1 LADGLAHVDS
11 LAVRASAGRI
21 DAEGQFGLVPGRSGI
36 LHVAVSSDSLGA
48 LDGVLFADSLGSGLV
63 DEAPSRIGGRLQLA
77 ADLEGSIHRFDAS
90 GEAMLAAARFRGAA
104 AANAAL
110 RFAATGIRTDG
121 FHIETH
127 AAVDSLGFGRR
138 LLTTAALDA
147 RYEAQ
152 GTGELRADAS
162 AAGDQSFSAAA
173 AFRRIAGGF
182 EADLHELGFSARGT
196 GWALD
201 STVALRL
208 DEQGLAVA
216 GLQLHQQ
223 GGSGHIAVNGQL
235 PWAPSAGAGDVA
247 GAGAEPIPADFR
259 VDRRNVRIAD
269 FLGAAGPE
277 PATDGLL
284 GGWVR
289 VGGIARAPVMD
300 ARFTLG
306 GFRYQDVRL
315 DSIAADLGYRD
326 RRLTALLSAV
336 DGGRSIFVGS
346 GTIPVDLS
354 FAHVEQRR
362 LDEPLRFS
370 FHADSVPAGLPLS
383 FFDAFRDVRGRMD

>member
-1 LADGLAHVDS
+1 MASPTWTAWPSARAPAASTPRGSSGTSRGGAGSCTWPSARTRSARWTAFSSPTPSSPASSTRRHH
-11 LAVRASAGRI
+11 ASALGC
-21 DAEGQFGLVPGRSGI
+21 
-36 LHVAVSSDSLGA
+36 SSPRTSRAPSTISKLASRRCWSPHGA
-48 LDGVLFADSLGSGLV
+48 ALV
-63 DEAPSRIGGRLQLA
+63 DEAPTRIGGRLQLA

-110 RFAATGIRTDG
+110 RFAATGVRTDG

-182 EADLHELGFSARGT
+182 EADLHQLGFSARGT
-196 GWALD
+196 TWALD

-216 GLQLHQQ
+216 GLQLNQQ
-223 GGSGHIAVNGQL
+223 GASGHIAVDGRL
-235 PWAPSAGAGDVA
+235 PWAPPAGA
-247 GAGAEPIPADFR
+247 
-259 VDRRNVRIAD
+259 
-269 FLGAAGPE
+269 
-277 PATDGLL
+277 
-284 GGWVR
+284 
-289 VGGIARAPVMD
+289 
-300 ARFTLG
+300 
-306 GFRYQDVRL
+306 
-315 DSIAADLGYRD
+315 
-326 RRLTALLSAV
+326 
-336 DGGRSIFVGS
+336 
-346 GTIPVDLS
+346 
-354 FAHVEQRR
+354 
-362 LDEPLRFS
+362 
-370 FHADSVPAGLPLS
+370 
-383 FFDAFRDVRGRMD
+383 

>member
-110 RFAATGIRTDG
+110 RFAATGVRTDG

-182 EADLHELGFSARGT
+182 EADLHQLGFSARGT
-196 GWALD
+196 TWALD

-216 GLQLHQQ
+216 GLQLNQQ
-223 GGSGHIAVNGQL
+223 GASGHIAVDGRL
-235 PWAPSAGAGDVA
+235 PWAPPAGAWDAAGAG
-247 GAGAEPIPADFR
+247 PIPADFR
-259 VDRRNVRIAD
+259 VDLRNVRIAD

-289 VGGIARAPVMD
+289 VGGN
-300 ARFTLG
+300 
-306 GFRYQDVRL
+306 
-315 DSIAADLGYRD
+315 
-326 RRLTALLSAV
+326 
-336 DGGRSIFVGS
+336 
-346 GTIPVDLS
+346 
-354 FAHVEQRR
+354 
-362 LDEPLRFS
+362 
-370 FHADSVPAGLPLS
+370 
-383 FFDAFRDVRGRMD
+383 